1 MKKIIKYL
9 YILFGCALIAFAIDF
24 IVIPNNLL
32 TFGIN
37 GIATMLYYLNG
48 VNVGINILFLNLC
61 GILLSSLILDKEII
75 KEYLFPSI
83 MIPIFVYLFSF
94 ISSSFVILLPEM
106 LLVIIVA
113 GFLTGFGYSLI
124 YKQGLSASVV
134 YLVEE
139 MIGKLTKFHSKI
151 YSWIFDVII
160 LIVSIFLF
168 GYQVTLYSMIIIFI
182 SKYKITKTRFGIN
195 DSKMFYVITNK
206 ASDVKQY
213 IIHDLKYELTVLDVK
228 GGFSK
233 KKNQIFLTI
242 IDTKD
247 YYKLK
252 EGIRI
257 IDPNAFIAIC
267 DTYDV
272 VNRKIF

>member
-1 MKKIIKYL
+1 MNKIIKYL

-182 SKYKITKTRFGIN
+182 SKYMITKTRFGIN

-206 ASDVKQY
+206 ASDVKHY

>member
-182 SKYKITKTRFGIN
+182 SKYMITKTRFGIN
-195 DSKMFYVITNK
+195 DSKMFYIITNK

-242 IDTKD
+242 IDNKD

-257 IDPNAFIAIC
+257 IDPNAFIAIS

-272 VNRKIF
+272 VNRKTF

>member
-1 MKKIIKYL
+1 MKKLIKYL
-9 YILFGCALIAFAIDF
+9 NVIFGCILIAVAIDF

-37 GIATMLYYLNG
+37 GFSTLLYYVNG

-61 GILLSSLILDKEII
+61 GILLSSLVLDKEII

-94 ISSSFVILLPEM
+94 LTKYFVIVLPEM

-113 GFLTGFGYSLI
+113 GFLTGFGYSFI

-134 YLVEE
+134 YLIEE
-139 MIGKLTKFHSKI
+139 MLGKLTHFHSKI
-151 YSWIFDVII
+151 YSWILDVI
-160 LIVSIFLF
+160 LLAVSLVLF

-182 SKYKITKTRFGIN
+182 SKYMITKTRFGIN
-195 DSKMFYVITNK
+195 DSKMFYVITSK
-206 ASDVKQY
+206 DKEVRHY

-233 KKNQIFLTI
+233 KKNQIFLTV

-252 EGIRI
+252 EGIKI

-272 VNRKIF
+272 VNRKSF

>member
-134 YLVEE
+134 YLVED

-182 SKYKITKTRFGIN
+182 SKYMITKTRFGIN
-195 DSKMFYVITNK
+195 DSKMFYIITNK

-257 IDPNAFIAIC
+257 IDPNAFIAIS

-272 VNRKIF
+272 VNRKTF

>member
-37 GIATMLYYLNG
+37 GIATILYYLNG
-48 VNVGINILFLNLC
+48 INAGINILFLNLC

-160 LIVSIFLF
+160 LIASIFLF

-182 SKYKITKTRFGIN
+182 SKYMITKTRFGIN

-213 IIHDLKYELTVLDVK
+213 IIYDLKYELTVLDVK

-272 VNRKIF
+272 VNRKTF

>member
-182 SKYKITKTRFGIN
+182 SKYMITKTRFGIN
-195 DSKMFYVITNK
+195 DSKMFYVITSKSN
-206 ASDVKQY
+206 DVKHY

-272 VNRKIF
+272 VNRKTF

>member
-182 SKYKITKTRFGIN
+182 SKYMITKTRFGIN
-195 DSKMFYVITNK
+195 DSKMFYIITNK

-257 IDPNAFIAIC
+257 IDSNAFIAIS

-272 VNRKIF
+272 VNRKTF

>member
-113 GFLTGFGYSLI
+113 GFLTGFGYCLI

-182 SKYKITKTRFGIN
+182 SKYMITKTRFGIN
-195 DSKMFYVITNK
+195 DSKMFYIITNK

-257 IDPNAFIAIC
+257 IDPNAFIAIS

-272 VNRKIF
+272 VNRKTF

>member
-182 SKYKITKTRFGIN
+182 SKYMITKTRFGIN
-195 DSKMFYVITNK
+195 DSKMFYIITNK

-257 IDPNAFIAIC
+257 IDPNAFIAIS

-272 VNRKIF
+272 VNRKTF

>member
-139 MIGKLTKFHSKI
+139 LIGKLTKFHSKI

-182 SKYKITKTRFGIN
+182 SKYMITKTRFGIN

-272 VNRKIF
+272 VNRKTF

>member
-9 YILFGCALIAFAIDF
+9 NVIFGCILIAVAIDF

-37 GIATMLYYLNG
+37 GFSTLLYYVNG

-61 GILLSSLILDKEII
+61 GILLSSLVLDKEII

-94 ISSSFVILLPEM
+94 LTKYFVIVLPEM

-113 GFLTGFGYSLI
+113 GFLTGFGYSFI

-134 YLVEE
+134 YLIEE
-139 MIGKLTKFHSKI
+139 MLGKLTHFHSKI
-151 YSWIFDVII
+151 YSWILDVI
-160 LIVSIFLF
+160 LLAVSLVLF

-182 SKYKITKTRFGIN
+182 SKYMITKTRFGIN
-195 DSKMFYVITNK
+195 DSKMFYVITSK
-206 ASDVKQY
+206 DKEVRHY

-233 KKNQIFLTI
+233 KKNQIFLTV

-252 EGIRI
+252 EGIKI

-272 VNRKIF
+272 VNRKSF

>member
-182 SKYKITKTRFGIN
+182 SKYMITKTRFGIN

-206 ASDVKQY
+206 ASDVKHY

-272 VNRKIF
+272 VNRKTF

>member
-168 GYQVTLYSMIIIFI
+168 GYQATLYSMIIIFI
-182 SKYKITKTRFGIN
+182 SKYMITKTRFGIN
-195 DSKMFYVITNK
+195 DSKMFYIITNK

-257 IDPNAFIAIC
+257 IDPNAFIAIS

-272 VNRKIF
+272 VNRKTF